1 MLLLSISIG
10 VVSIQLNIT
19 PSKYHYSG
27 QMAGKIADLFIDI
40 FSIYGCVL
48 FLLSSYLMLIR
59 AYFDLEY
66 YKPIIALKDK
76 IDIWKTNY
84 FQAKE
89 KFRKDQEKRKH
100 TKELKSKIR
109 VENDSVEPKKE
120 INEITTKPTKE
131 AKDHLSDDNNEE
143 DKEGEILHSNPCK

>member
-10 VVSIQLNIT
+10 VVSIQLNIM

-27 QMAGKIADLFIDI
+27 QMAGRIADLFIDM

-59 AYFDLEY
+59 AYFDLDY
-66 YKPIIALKDK
+66 YKPIITLKDK
-76 IDIWKTNY
+76 IVIWKTNY
-84 FQAKE
+84 SKAKE

-109 VENDSVEPKKE
+109 VENDFYRFRKR
-120 INEITTKPTKE
+120 N
-131 AKDHLSDDNNEE
+131 
-143 DKEGEILHSNPCK
+143 